1 MHCVTKNVAT
11 NFGQSAASK
20 QPKGYRLPD
29 QIATI
34 DLSIFE
40 DPFKSECIPPSDDQ
54 LLTECCSHLLR
65 LCTASKY
72 HDALTLSSKVDEE
85 MKATLFIEF
94 SEQVYLS
101 ALDDAAHLIKEH
113 SNDIG
118 RVHEEWTER
127 YGLPKCTVSDCAK
140 TARHYG
146 RGNRKRERTGGSGNE
161 EALYEF
167 YESLYD
173 RVHNFVAHLYDLGM
187 RVDASSLTQSEGGGD
202 EKEAESEGVA
212 VDQWFAAERDH
223 IKKRKKELNLDSERM
238 DPENTKF
245 TIQTVAEQQGLT
257 LTDALFEELAE
268 NEKVHRETLQ
278 RLHLFS
284 VQNAFDS
291 DAVELDLEN
300 VADSNLCP
308 LINSQSVAE
317 TMSNFIHSINCT
329 LSLSLSLSMCSL
341 SISSLSVHAQC
352 AAARLRPDLSLN
364 TKTKTAKCS

>member
-1 MHCVTKNVAT
+1 MY
-11 NFGQSAASK
+11 
-20 QPKGYRLPD
+20 PK
-29 QIATI
+29 
-34 DLSIFE
+34 
-40 DPFKSECIPPSDDQ
+40 
-54 LLTECCSHLLR
+54 
-65 LCTASKY
+65 
-72 HDALTLSSKVDEE
+72 
-85 MKATLFIEF
+85 LFLVLF
-94 SEQVYLS
+94 LFLFHVLF
-101 ALDDAAHLIKEH
+101 LFLFRGH
-113 SNDIG
+113 
-118 RVHEEWTER
+118 RT
-127 YGLPKCTVSDCAK
+127 
-140 TARHYG
+140 RHYG
-146 RGNRKRERTGGSGNE
+146 RGREDRKRESVGE
-161 EALYEF
+161 EEDALYAF

-173 RVHNFVAHLYDLGM
+173 RIHHYIFHLFEVGL
-187 RVDASSLTQSEGGGD
+187 RVEASSLTQSEGGGD

-317 TMSNFIHSINCT
+317 TMNNFIHSINCT
-329 LSLSLSLSMCSL
+329 LSLSLSMCSL
-341 SISSLSVHAQC
+341 SFPRSLSM
-352 AAARLRPDLSLN
+352 LSAPQLV
-364 TKTKTAKCS
+364 CDRI